1 MRNLSASASLP
12 VHHEFIL
19 MQRSPLKDHRAYT
32 VGRTASDYTDRID
45 SNDELVI
52 AIDSVKVRRSVIC
65 IEHAYRDP
73 VESGNLGHISS
84 ARSCLQRR

>member
-1 MRNLSASASLP
+1 
-12 VHHEFIL
+12 
-19 MQRSPLKDHRAYT
+19 MQRSPIKDHRAYSA
-32 VGRTASDYTDRID
+32 GRTASDYADQID
-45 SNDELVI
+45 FNDEFIV
-52 AIDSVKVRRSVIC
+52 AIDRVKMRRSVIR